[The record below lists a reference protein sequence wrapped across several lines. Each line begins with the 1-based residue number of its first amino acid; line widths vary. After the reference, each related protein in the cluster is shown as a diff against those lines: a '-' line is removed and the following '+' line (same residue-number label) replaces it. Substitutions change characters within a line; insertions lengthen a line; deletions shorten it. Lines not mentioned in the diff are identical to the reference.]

1 MICEAYFNKNVKN
14 PFNCALR
21 SFHLTFNWKQSIR
34 DVMAGVCWEQ
44 AASKFPGG
52 AQGEEPTG
60 QCWGCGFNPWFGKIP
75 WKRQWQPIPVFLPEE
90 SHGQRSLAGSRPW
103 HPKESDTPEVN

>member
-60 QCWGCGFNPWFGKIP
+60 QCWGCGFDPWM
-75 WKRQWQPIPVFLPEE
+75 
-90 SHGQRSLAGSRPW
+90 SS
-103 HPKESDTPEVN
+103 